1 MDQKEI
7 FETYESQVRSYCR
20 NFPTVFKSAKGS
32 VVTDCDGND
41 FIDFFDG
48 AGALNY
54 GHNNPYIKSKVIEYL
69 EGDGIMH
76 WLDMMTAP
84 KAELIQFMEEK
95 ILKPRGLDYKIM
107 FPGPTG
113 TNTNEAAFKVAR
125 KYTGRPDIW
134 AFMGSFH
141 GMTLGALAATTD
153 RNDRKGAG
161 VPLPYAH
168 FMPTPYQF
176 PGLDVINYMQTLL
189 DDDHS
194 GYEKPAAIIIETTQA
209 EGGIYTFS
217 NEFLQQLREFCTKND
232 IVLITDDVQVGCC
245 RTGSFFSFE
254 RAGIKP
260 DIVTMSKSIG
270 GIGLPLALTL
280 VNPKMDCL
288 NPGEHNG
295 TFRGNQLAFVASK
308 ASLEFMLNEH
318 VEDGVRERE
327 AVIKKFLEEK
337 VARKGVEIRGIGC
350 IWAVDLGCSRLSK
363 AVLDECFRN
372 GLILE
377 RAGRDDSCVK
387 IMPSLVIP
395 MDLLEKGLEIVK
407 KAVDKVMDEEEA
419 K

>member
-1 MDQKEI
+1 
-7 FETYESQVRSYCR
+7 
-20 NFPTVFKSAKGS
+20 
-32 VVTDCDGND
+32 
-41 FIDFFDG
+41 
-48 AGALNY
+48 
-54 GHNNPYIKSKVIEYL
+54 
-69 EGDGIMH
+69 
-76 WLDMMTAP
+76 
-84 KAELIQFMEEK
+84 
-95 ILKPRGLDYKIM
+95 
-107 FPGPTG
+107 
-113 TNTNEAAFKVAR
+113 
-125 KYTGRPDIW
+125 
-134 AFMGSFH
+134 
-141 GMTLGALAATTD
+141 
-153 RNDRKGAG
+153 
-161 VPLPYAH
+161 
-168 FMPTPYQF
+168 
-176 PGLDVINYMQTLL
+176 MQTLL